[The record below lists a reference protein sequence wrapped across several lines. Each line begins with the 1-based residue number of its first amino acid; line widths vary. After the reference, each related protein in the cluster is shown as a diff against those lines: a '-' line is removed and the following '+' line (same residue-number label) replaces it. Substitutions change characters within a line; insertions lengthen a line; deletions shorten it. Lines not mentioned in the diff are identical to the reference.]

1 MEVGEGDLRAGD
13 VRLPSDQ
20 ETSVFGRLVG
30 LMNGVGT
37 LWIFVLMVL
46 INADIIGRGAL
57 NHPVQGVNE
66 IVSMSI
72 VGLVFLQLAHT
83 LRSGRFLQSD
93 LFLGN
98 IQRRAPKLG
107 LAIEAFYNFVG
118 AMMMGIILYFGIPH
132 FIETWNVGEYVG
144 TYGQFTFP
152 LWPIRLV
159 MLFAVVIT
167 AIQFLILM
175 VASLQQMAGST
186 SARASVDL

>member
-1 MEVGEGDLRAGD
+1 MDVGEGNLRAED
-13 VRLPSDQ
+13 TRPPSGQ

-30 LMNGVGT
+30 LMNGAGT

-46 INADIIGRGAL
+46 INADIIGRGAF

-83 LRSGRFLQSD
+83 LRSGRFLRSD
-93 LFLGN
+93 LFLGT
-98 IQRRAPKLG
+98 IQRRVPKLG

-118 AMMMGIILYFGIPH
+118 AVMMGVILYFGTPH
-132 FIETWNVGEYVG
+132 FIETWNVGDYVG

-167 AIQFLILM
+167 GSQFIILM
-175 VASLQQMAGST
+175 VASLQQIAGHS
-186 SARASVDL
+186 SASASADL